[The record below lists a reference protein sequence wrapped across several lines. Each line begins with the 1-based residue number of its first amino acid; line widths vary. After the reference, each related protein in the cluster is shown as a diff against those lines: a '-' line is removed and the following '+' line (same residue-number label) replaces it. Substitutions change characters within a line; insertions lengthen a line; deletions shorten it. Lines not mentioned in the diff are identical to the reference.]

1 MALTCVIRY
10 EIDPCQR
17 EAFAQYAHNW
27 GSIIPRCGGH
37 LIGYF
42 LPLEGNTHVAWG
54 LIAFASLAD
63 YESYRTTLKAD
74 PDARANFEFARDE
87 RFIVRE
93 ERSFVENVAGTMGVP
108 PIRVEPSR

>member
-1 MALTCVIRY
+1 MALTCIIRY
-10 EIDPCQR
+10 EIDPYQR
-17 EAFAQYAHNW
+17 EAFAQYAQNW

-54 LIAFASLAD
+54 LVAFASLAD
-63 YESYRTTLKAD
+63 YESYRTKLKSD
-74 PDARANFEFARDE
+74 PDGRDNFEFARSE

-93 ERSFVENVAGTMGVP
+93 ERCFVENVAGTIGFQSVLA
-108 PIRVEPSR
+108 ELSA